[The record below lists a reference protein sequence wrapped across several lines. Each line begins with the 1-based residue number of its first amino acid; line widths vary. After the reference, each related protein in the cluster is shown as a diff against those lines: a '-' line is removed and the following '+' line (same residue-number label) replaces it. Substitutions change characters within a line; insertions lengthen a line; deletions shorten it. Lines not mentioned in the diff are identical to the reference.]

1 MLSQETLVSFLA
13 TTDAA
18 RARAF
23 YEGALGLTLIGDH
36 EHLMTFQSGAARIA
50 LQKGVQAN
58 PRAGTSLGWNVTDI
72 RATLRDLVSRG
83 VVFERYEG
91 MEQDDLGV
99 WSPMPGTGVAWF
111 KDPDGNLLSLSQGA

>member
-18 RARAF
+18 WARAF

-50 LQKGVQAN
+50 L
-58 PRAGTSLGWNVTDI
+58 
-72 RATLRDLVSRG
+72 
-83 VVFERYEG
+83 
-91 MEQDDLGV
+91 
-99 WSPMPGTGVAWF
+99 
-111 KDPDGNLLSLSQGA
+111 